1 MSNQTYIISLIKS
14 MSGQAN
20 ILTIPRI
27 YIDITDGDHLAALF
41 LSQCIYWSDKGSKEW
56 FYKSDREWEEELG
69 LSHSQVSRIRKKLDP
84 ILKTK
89 VKRANG
95 APTTHYM
102 IDFRI
107 LTNLI
112 NEKLT
117 NGLIRNSLMDI
128 EESDKSLTDSTSEN
142 IQENTINSPAS
153 LSAAFWS
160 ASGIPEP
167 AFGSKGHTDWMEG
180 LERLAKIKATPDEV
194 TAAVKILVS
203 GSYRISD
210 PGSAV
215 KTIVNT
221 RNTNKAKAKN
231 QKQSLG
237 GQFQE

>member
-41 LSQCIYWSDKGSKEW
+41 LSQCIYWSDKGAKEW
-56 FYKSDREWEEELG
+56 FYKSDREWEDELG

-84 ILKTK
+84 IIKTQ

-102 IDFRI
+102 VDFRI

-117 NGLIRNSLMDI
+117 NGLITNSLMDI

-142 IQENTINSPAS
+142 IHENTITTMPS
-153 LSAAFWS
+153 LSAAFWT

-167 AFGSKGHTDWMEG
+167 AFGSKGFQDWMDG
-180 LERLAKIKATPDEV
+180 LEKLAKINATPEEV
-194 TAAVKILVS
+194 TAAVGILIA
-203 GSYRISD
+203 GGYRISD
-210 PGSAV
+210 PGSTV
-215 KTIVNT
+215 KTIVNS
-221 RNTNKAKAKN
+221 RNKTKAKN
-231 QKQSLG
+231 KPQPLG
-237 GQFQE
+237 GEFQE